1 MDSTTGKLIQSS
13 GITVDDS
20 NNITGVASETVQTSI
35 VTAVSAESVSTDSS
49 TTGSNATLATPTTPI
64 VRLTN
69 ASLASIS
76 MLAAGSQGQVVTI
89 VNLTGTAVTINDE
102 TGATAANRFRTG
114 TKSGLSLAD
123 TASITVK
130 YDTVGSRWMV
140 IGGSGSGSGSGG
152 INYILT
158 PNAESG
164 IVGWAT
170 YADAASTSPVDGTG
184 GSPTSTFTTT
194 STSPLR
200 GLNSF
205 LFSKPAS
212 NRQGDGFSYDFTI
225 DASDKGKVLQCSF
238 EYQIA
243 SGTFA
248 DNDLSVWIYDV
259 TNASLIQPAPYLI
272 KNSGIIEK
280 FAVEFQTAS
289 NSTSYRLIVHVGST
303 SASAYTMKFDN
314 FILGPQAK
322 LYGSAIGEPVSV
334 TPTGTWVTNTTY
346 SGKVTRIGP
355 FGKFDLK
362 VTLSGAPTAATLDIT
377 LPSGYAIDTSKLE
390 NPNNNNFNLGTLN
403 IIDNSAGIGYS
414 GIVRLLNSTSIRL
427 HPNGTAGSFTDIV
440 SPLNATTPITFASAD
455 IIDIS
460 FTVPIQG
467 WSSSQ
472 VFSQD
477 ASSRVVAALIGGG
490 TASATAN
497 NPIIYSTV
505 GLDTHGAYST
515 VTGKYTVPVSG
526 YYNVNASGDGTAAA
540 GTFFYVSVNGNT
552 TAGYNRPVI
561 AVQEVVNQGFSGSG
575 KVFATAGQTIDIRA
589 TNAAGSISSFGTFQ
603 IERISGPAQV
613 AASESVACNYV
624 TTAGQSIPNNT
635 VTTVLYGTKIHDSH
649 NAYNTSTGIFTAP
662 MSGVYTV
669 SASIDYTP
677 NNTTGYR
684 AIHAVGNLIDRT
696 LLQMNALSIYQQ
708 VAGSTTFRLL
718 AGQTINV
725 YAVHTKG
732 SSETLTASDASNYM
746 SIYRIGNY

>member
-35 VTAVSAESVSTDSS
+35 VTGVNRENISTDSA

-123 TASITVK
+123 TASITIK

-303 SASAYTMKFDN
+303 SASAYTVKLDN
-314 FILGPQAK
+314 VVLGPQAK
-322 LYGSAIGEPVSV
+322 LYGSAATDWVS
-334 TPTGTWVTNTTY
+334 Y
-346 SGKVTRIGP
+346 SPNVSSVSISSNLGRWRRVG
-355 FGKFDLK
+355 D
-362 VTLSGAPTAATLDIT
+362 TLEVEGQITFNGAGSNSTLTINIPAGLSIDSAKLTSNSNGIVG
-377 LPSGYAIDTSKLE
+377 SGYWADAGVGF
-390 NPNNNNFNLGTLN
+390 FNLT
-403 IIDNSAGIGYS
+403 
-414 GIVRLLNSTSIRL
+414 VRPNTSNTIAFYQTS
-427 HPNGTAGSFTDIV
+427 GTASFNSSV
-440 SPLNATTPITFASAD
+440 AASGDVIA
-455 IIDIS
+455 
-460 FTVPIQG
+460 FNFKVPIQG

-472 VFSQD
+472 VFSSD
-477 ASSRVVAALIGGG
+477 ADTRVVAALIGGG
-490 TASATAN
+490 TAAATAN

-515 VTGKYTVPVSG
+515 ITGKYTVPVSG

-603 IERISGPAQV
+603 VERISGPAQI
-613 AASESVACNYV
+613 AASESVSASY
-624 TTAGQSIPNNT
+624 TGAPPTGSLGAAFNT
-635 VTTVLYGTKIHDSH
+635 ITFGTKVKDSH
-649 NAYNTSTGIFTAP
+649 NAYSSGSYTVPSSGTYDISSMIKISGTYTTTSSLFISIFVDGVEVARSGYDSQTNTSTTETYP
-662 MSGVYTV
+662 
-669 SASIDYTP
+669 SI
-677 NNTTGYR
+677 
-684 AIHAVGNLIDRT
+684 NLK
-696 LLQMNALSIYQQ
+696 SYP
-708 VAGSTTFRLL
+708 LL
-718 AGQTINV
+718 AGKVITIRCYVNGV
-725 YAVHTKG
+725 TSPIFA
-732 SSETLTASDASNYM
+732 SSALSNFF
-746 SIYRIGNY
+746 SITRSGNY